1 MPPESTTLV
10 LTEEQQLLQ
19 DTAREFIAEHYSV
32 DTLRQLRDHRIDGGV
47 DRSAWKQMA
56 ELGWA
61 GINIPEAYGG
71 AELGLAELGVVLEEL
86 GRKLVLTPLVSTLVL
101 GAGCLVRAGSETQK
115 SEILP
120 AVCEGDLLLALACQE
135 TPRHAPHRVATT
147 ARADGNEFVLDGT
160 KTLVLDGSAADQLI
174 VVARTSGQRDAR
186 DGLSLFL
193 VPTEAAGLSRKPTF
207 LIDSRTCADV
217 TLDGVRVGG
226 DALVGTLDQGA
237 DVLDVV
243 LDAAA
248 AAVSAEMLGGSLD
261 AFERTV
267 QYLKDREQFGV
278 KIGTFQ
284 GLKHRAARWFCEVE
298 LSKSIVL
305 KALRALDTS
314 DELAPALT
322 AVCKARLS
330 DTFRLSGEEGIQ
342 LHGGIGVTDEEDIGF
357 YMKRAR
363 VSELLFGDASFHRD
377 RFATLSNY

>member
-32 DTLRQLRDHRIDGGV
+32 DTLRQLRDHRVDGGV
-47 DRSAWKQMA
+47 DRAAWKQMA

-101 GAGCLVRAGSETQK
+101 GAGCLVRAGSEAQK

-120 AVCEGDLLLALACQE
+120 AVCEGDVLLALACQE

-160 KTLVLDGSAADQLI
+160 KTLVLDGAAADQLI

-193 VPTEAAGLSRKPTF
+193 VPTEAEGLSHKPTF

-217 TLDGVRVGG
+217 TLDSVRVGG
-226 DALVGTLDQGA
+226 DMLIGTLDQGA

-243 LDAAA
+243 LDEAA

>member
-32 DTLRQLRDHRIDGGV
+32 DTLRQLRDHRVDGGV
-47 DRSAWKQMA
+47 DRAAWKQMA

-101 GAGCLVRAGSETQK
+101 GAGCLVRAGSEAQK

-160 KTLVLDGSAADQLI
+160 KTLVLDGAAADQLI

-193 VPTEAAGLSRKPTF
+193 VPTEAEVLSHKPTF

-217 TLDGVRVGG
+217 TLDSVRVGG
-226 DALVGTLDQGA
+226 DMLIGTLDQGA

-243 LDAAA
+243 LDEAA

>member
-32 DTLRQLRDHRIDGGV
+32 DTLRQLRDHRVDGGV
-47 DRSAWKQMA
+47 DRAAWKQMA

-101 GAGCLVRAGSETQK
+101 GAGCLVRAGSEAQK

-160 KTLVLDGSAADQLI
+160 KTLVLDGAAADQLI

-193 VPTEAAGLSRKPTF
+193 VPTEAEGLSHKPTF

-217 TLDGVRVGG
+217 TLDSVRVGG
-226 DALVGTLDQGA
+226 DMLIGTLDQGA

-243 LDAAA
+243 LDEAA

>member
-1 MPPESTTLV
+1 MPPEATTLV

-47 DRSAWKQMA
+47 DRAAWKQMA

-61 GINIPEAYGG
+61 GINVPEAYGG

-160 KTLVLDGSAADQLI
+160 KTLVLDGAAADQLI

-193 VPTEAAGLSRKPTF
+193 VPTEAEGLSHKPTF

-217 TLDGVRVGG
+217 TLDSVRVGG
-226 DALVGTLDQGA
+226 DMLIGTLDQGA

-243 LDAAA
+243 LDEAA

-314 DELAPALT
+314 DELAPTLT

>member
-1 MPPESTTLV
+1 MPPEATTLV

-19 DTAREFIAEHYSV
+19 NTAREFIAEHYSV

-47 DRSAWKQMA
+47 DRAAWKQMA

-61 GINIPEAYGG
+61 GINVPEAYGG

-160 KTLVLDGSAADQLI
+160 KTLVLDGAAADQLI
-174 VVARTSGQRDAR
+174 VVARTSGERDAR

-226 DALVGTLDQGA
+226 DTLVGTLDQGA
-237 DVLDVV
+237 DVLDAV
-243 LDAAA
+243 LDEAAA
-248 AAVSAEMLGGSLD
+248 AISAEMLGGSLD
-261 AFERTV
+261 AFEQTV
-267 QYLKDREQFGV
+267 EYLKDREQFGV

-284 GLKHRAARWFCEVE
+284 GLKHRAARWFCEIE

-314 DELAPALT
+314 DDLAPVLT

-377 RFATLSNY
+377 RFAALRNY